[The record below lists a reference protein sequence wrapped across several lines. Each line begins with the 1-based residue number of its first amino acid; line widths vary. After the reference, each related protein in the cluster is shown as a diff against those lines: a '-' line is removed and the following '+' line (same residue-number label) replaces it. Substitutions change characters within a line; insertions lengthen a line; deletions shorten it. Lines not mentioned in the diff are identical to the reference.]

1 MSQSRSIPV
10 RETPAKSL
18 YESLPVRSPALKER
32 GQELYSACRSK
43 GYPDYRTSTNRE
55 LLAAVLRIASRETD
69 TPVLTEEIAEAASAN
84 VDSVY
89 RVARIIRQEY
99 EIIDSPISINAYVTR
114 FGEEIGLSTDAVRLS
129 RELTKL
135 VKRHQLG
142 TSMGRSPSAVAA
154 AVIYVATQRSE
165 QQSDT
170 VSQQQI
176 GAQTYTDRKQISTI
190 ANQIR
195 VATTRD

>member
-1 MSQSRSIPV
+1 MSQSRFIIV
-10 RETPAKSL
+10 RETPVKSL
-18 YESLPVRSPALKER
+18 YESLPVQSPALKER
-32 GQELYSACRSK
+32 GQELYNDCSSK
-43 GYPDYRTSTNRE
+43 GYPDYRTSTNSE
-55 LLAAVLRIASRETD
+55 LLAAVLRIACRETD
-69 TPVLTEEIAEAASAN
+69 TPILTEEIAEAASVN

-89 RVARIIRQEY
+89 RVARSIRQEC
-99 EIIDSPISINAYVTR
+99 EIIDSPISMNAYVTR
-114 FGEEIGLSTDAVRLS
+114 FGEKIGLSTDATRLS